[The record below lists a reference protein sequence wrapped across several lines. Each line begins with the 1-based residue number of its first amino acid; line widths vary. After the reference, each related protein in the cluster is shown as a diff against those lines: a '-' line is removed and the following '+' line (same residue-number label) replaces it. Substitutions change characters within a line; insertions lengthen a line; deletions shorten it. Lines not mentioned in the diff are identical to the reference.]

1 MATKAKKTRRGGGK
15 PGAPRVLGGSPP
27 HDSEEAEDKED
38 DDALPTPTKI
48 SKLSHPAIGTPT
60 GSLLKPMA
68 SASPSGVK
76 TLGSSGVV
84 VKPLTAKPPA
94 LPTVS
99 RSGPG
104 AGESPL
110 ARSSMV
116 PRARN
121 SRVFI
126 GNLASEATTEN
137 DLYAVFSKYGRLMET
152 PVLRR
157 SFGFVQFETPEA
169 AANAISS
176 EQGRSIGG
184 MRVDLSLADNREL
197 RRGAGDSGGGGGG
210 GGGASSLSSRPPVP
224 LPLGSSPSSGVSGG
238 GAGMPQWTRGPKRR
252 RSPSPVPQVPP
263 PRSGRVVKGLVRS
276 PEYGRG
282 RQRPPSRN
290 GIMVRVLVMGSSSRG
305 YAHSVESSVR
315 SSLGVNT
322 DIIYIEACKL
332 GEGLGLAGSNMIP
345 YVIVVSSKDESGS
358 TCTIRTLETSGY
370 EKVGHGN
377 GVIGVN
383 DALDIISI
391 EEGLQ
396 GPPGSYGGPPG
407 PSGYGQGPPPNAMQ
421 QQGYGS
427 MGGAQSYGVPA
438 GGAGG
443 GAGYGYGSA
452 GPSPGSGYGAG
463 TGYGAPGGGYGASN
477 GGAGGGGGRDG
488 VGAGRGGPAAR
499 GGRGDSRYGGPSP
512 AGGTGGWRGD
522 SAGQMNGYGSA
533 GRQPGGYDYRG
544 QSSGGSG
551 SGYPD
556 ATGAS
561 AYGARPDGGSGYG
574 GRPDMSGGAGYGR
587 GQGGYGSGSVGGG
600 YGRPDESN
608 MYGTT
613 GGYGD
618 ARHSYGLADG
628 PTPSATATPTSAAGG
643 YRANGAAPAPAAGNS
658 HLSKLHDL
666 ISSMSSQLQQRASGA
681 PSSAAS
687 AVASLPPQQ
696 QYQLQQAMQLA
707 QQQQQQQSSYGGPS
721 GTAQQQATQAGGG
734 SLSSL
739 MNPTLLASLQNI
751 VSGGV
756 SGAGGAAA
764 AASPATAPAARSA
777 PGGGGVPQAAG
788 GYGQPA
794 SAYGYA
800 PAASTAGAGSNYGVP
815 PPPAQAGATAAPSA
829 TGGASLPPALLQY
842 LQQQQQS
849 QQQPHRGSGT
859 SYGR

>member
-15 PGAPRVLGGSPP
+15 PGAPRVLGGSPL
-27 HDSEEAEDKED
+27 HDTEEADDKED
-38 DDALPTPTKI
+38 EDSLPAPPKI
-48 SKLSHPAIGTPT
+48 SKLSHPGSGAPT
-60 GSLLKPMA
+60 GSLLKPISSTA
-68 SASPSGVK
+68 PSGVK
-76 TLGSSGVV
+76 TLGSSGMV

-104 AGESPL
+104 GGEPPL

-169 AANAISS
+169 AANAIAS

-197 RRGAGDSGGGGGG
+197 RRGAGDSATGGGGT
-210 GGGASSLSSRPPVP
+210 SSLTSRAPVP
-224 LPLGSSPSSGVSGG
+224 LPLGSSPSSGVAGG
-238 GAGMPQWTRGPKRR
+238 GHGMPQWTRGPKRR

-315 SSLGVNT
+315 NSLGVNT

-383 DALDIISI
+383 DALEIISI

-396 GPPGSYGGPPG
+396 APPGTYGGPPG
-407 PSGYGQGPPPNAMQ
+407 PSGYGQAPPNAMQ
-421 QQGYGS
+421 QQSYGS
-427 MGGAQSYGVPA
+427 MGGPQSYGVPA

-452 GPSPGSGYGAG
+452 APTAGSGYGAG
-463 TGYGAPGGGYGASN
+463 AGYGAPGGGYGASN
-477 GGAGGGGGRDG
+477 GGASGGGGRDG
-488 VGAGRGGPAAR
+488 VAAGRGGPATR
-499 GGRGDSRYGGPSP
+499 GGRADSRYGGPSS
-512 AGGTGGWRGD
+512 AGGAGGWRGD
-522 SAGQMNGYGSA
+522 TAGQMNSYGAA
-533 GRQPGGYDYRG
+533 GRQPAGYDYHG
-544 QSSGGSG
+544 QNAGSSA

-556 ATGAS
+556 ASGAS
-561 AYGARPDGGSGYG
+561 AYGARADGGSGYG
-574 GRPDMSGGAGYGR
+574 GRPDMGTGAGYGR
-587 GQGGYGSGSVGGG
+587 SQGGYGTGSVGAG

-618 ARHSYGLADG
+618 ARHSYGVADG
-628 PTPSATATPTSAAGG
+628 ATPSATATPAAAAGG
-643 YRANGAAPAPAAGNS
+643 YRANGAAPAPAAAAGNS

-666 ISSMSSQLQQRASGA
+666 ISSMSTQLQQRASGA

-707 QQQQQQQSSYGGPS
+707 QQQQQQQSSYPS
-721 GTAQQQATQAGGG
+721 GAAQQQASQAGGG

-739 MNPTLLASLQNI
+739 LNPTLLASLQNI
-751 VSGGV
+751 VSGGG
-756 SGAGGAAA
+756 SGAGGAA

-777 PGGGGVPQAAG
+777 PAGGGAPQASA
-788 GYGQPA
+788 YGQPA

-815 PPPAQAGATAAPSA
+815 PPPAQAGATTAPAAA
-829 TGGASLPPALLQY
+829 GGASLPPALLQY
-842 LQQQQQS
+842 LQVQT
-849 QQQPHRGSGT
+849 QQQPHRGSGP